1 MQLNPFQPLGATLF
15 GAALLLC
22 ACSSSVTDASGS
34 APLNPEGPV
43 AHNAAEAFPDEP
55 SGVPA
60 LSNSEILQA
69 CLAAADCVPNQ
80 YTQEQMLGLV
90 QLCVHDVTFS
100 AERAIPMSGFANN
113 NERAEYFVKCTLDNA
128 GNCPSVEAC
137 RTERLPD
144 ISCQEDGCRIPRDT
158 ASKVT
163 CNGDIA
169 TLAIGAASTHRDCS
183 RAFAQCDPSSP
194 TGCTDRHYT
203 SCPEGVTKADR
214 CDGDVR
220 LGCDGAGQVSY
231 HDCTRMGGKCG
242 ATPSGA
248 EGCVYPDVDPA
259 CQANPEPD
267 PRCVSGSIQ
276 ICVNGQQLTQAAPG
290 VCK

>member
-1 MQLNPFQPLGATLF
+1 MQLNPSQPRCVVLV
-15 GAALLLC
+15 GAALLLG

-34 APLNPEGPV
+34 ASLNPDGPV
-43 AHNAAEAFPDEP
+43 AHNAAEAFPNKP

-69 CLAAADCVPNQ
+69 CLAAADCVPSQ

-90 QLCVHDVTFS
+90 QLCVHDAMFS

-128 GNCPSVEAC
+128 GDCAAVDAC
-137 RTERLPD
+137 RSERLPD
-144 ISCQEDGCRIPRDT
+144 IGCQEDGCRIPRDT

-169 TLAIGAASTHRDCS
+169 TLTIGATSTDRDCS
-183 RAFAQCDPSSP
+183 RAYAKCDPSSP

-203 SCPEGVTKADR
+203 ACPEGVTKADR

-242 ATPSGA
+242 TTPKGA
-248 EGCVYPDVDPA
+248 QSCVYPDVAPA

-267 PRCVSGSIQ
+267 PQCVSGSIQ